1 MDRNI
6 LETLFDRYL
15 KGETS
20 PQENELIENWLEKNN
35 NPHSQWQHYSQ
46 SQKDQW
52 LNDVFGQIQSNTQ
65 VNEQKTTVLKPKL
78 KRLWL
83 RIGAAA
89 AVLTICFSLYL
100 ALPLLQNRLQ
110 PIKFGILKVPANQKK
125 AFTLADGS
133 RVWVN
138 AGSELRFPKAFN
150 GKKREVYLSGE
161 AYFDIHHD
169 VTKPF
174 IIHTGNLS
182 TTVLG
187 TAFNIKEDKNKH
199 TIQVTVTRGKVSVA
213 DGRRLL
219 CILIPNQQIKFNT
232 LNAEAFQSNVNASE
246 VISWKQNDLHFEDVS
261 FGQAITQLEQHFN
274 VKISISNPKL
284 KNCRFTG
291 TSLNGEDLNKILKV
305 MCAFNNATYQTK
317 PDGSIVIDGEGCN

>member
-20 PQENELIENWLEKNN
+20 PQENELIENWLDKNN
-35 NPHSQWQHYSQ
+35 NSHSPWQRFSQ

-52 LNDVFGQIQSNTQ
+52 LNDVFRQIQNDTQ
-65 VNEQKTTVLKPKL
+65 VNEPKTVVKPKL
-78 KRLWL
+78 KQLWL
-83 RIGAAA
+83 RIGATA
-89 AVLTICFSLYL
+89 AVLAICFSLYFGM
-100 ALPLLQNRLQ
+100 PLFQSRLH
-110 PIKFGILKVPANQKK
+110 PVKFGILKVPASQKK
-125 AFTLADGS
+125 AITLADGS
-133 RVWVN
+133 RIWVN
-138 AGSELRFPKAFN
+138 AGSELRYPKTFS

-213 DGRRLL
+213 DGQRLL
-219 CILIPNQQIKFNT
+219 GVLIPNQQIRFNT
-232 LNAEAFQSNVNASE
+232 LKAEAFQSRVNANE
-246 VISWKQNDLHFEDVS
+246 VISWQQSDLHFEDVS
-261 FGQAITQLEQHFN
+261 FGQAIAQLEQHFN
-274 VKISISNPKL
+274 VKITISNPKL

-291 TSLNGEDLNKILKV
+291 TSLNGEELNKILKV
-305 MCAFNNATYQTK
+305 MCAFNNANYQTK
-317 PDGSIVIDGEGCN
+317 SDGSILIDGEGCN

>member
-35 NPHSQWQHYSQ
+35 NPHSQWQLFSQ
-46 SQKDQW
+46 NQKDQW
-52 LNDVFGQIQSNTQ
+52 LKDVFGQIQNDTQ
-65 VNEQKTTVLKPKL
+65 VNEPKTVVKPKL
-78 KRLWL
+78 KQLWL
-83 RIGAAA
+83 RIGATA
-89 AVLTICFSLYL
+89 AVLTICFSMYL
-100 ALPLLQNRLQ
+100 GWPLLLNRLH
-110 PIKFGILKVPANQKK
+110 PVKLGILKVAANQKK

-133 RVWVN
+133 RVWIN
-138 AGSELRFPKAFN
+138 AGSELRYPKAFT

-169 VTKPF
+169 VSKPF

-213 DGRRLL
+213 DGQRLL
-219 CILIPNQQIKFNT
+219 GVLIPNQQIRFNT
-232 LNAEAFQSNVNASE
+232 LNAEAFQSNVNANE

-261 FGQAITQLEQHFN
+261 FVQAIAQLEQHFN
-274 VKISISNPKL
+274 VKITISNPKL

-317 PDGSIVIDGEGCN
+317 PDGSILIDGDGCN

>member
-20 PQENELIENWLEKNN
+20 LQENELIENWLGKNN
-35 NPHSQWQHYSQ
+35 NPHSQWQHFSQ
-46 SQKDQW
+46 NQKDQW
-52 LNDVFGQIQSNTQ
+52 LNDVFSQIQSNIQ
-65 VNEQKTTVLKPKL
+65 VNELKTVVKPKL
-78 KRLWL
+78 KQLWL
-83 RIGAAA
+83 RIGATA

-100 ALPLLQNRLQ
+100 GTPLFQNRLR
-110 PIKFGILKVPANQKK
+110 PVKFGILKVPASQKK
-125 AFTLADGS
+125 AITLADGS

-138 AGSELRFPKAFN
+138 TGSELRYPRAFN

-219 CILIPNQQIKFNT
+219 GVLIPNQQIRFNT
-232 LNAEAFQSNVNASE
+232 LNAEASQSNVNANE
-246 VISWKQNDLHFEDVS
+246 VISWKQDDLHFEDVS
-261 FGQAITQLEQHFN
+261 FGQAIARLEQHFN

-291 TSLNGEDLNKILKV
+291 TSLNGEELNNILKV

-317 PDGSIVIDGEGCN
+317 SDGSILIDGEGCN

>member
-35 NPHSQWQHYSQ
+35 NPHSQWQHFSQ
-46 SQKDQW
+46 NQRDQW
-52 LNDVFGQIQSNTQ
+52 LKDVFGQIQNNTQ
-65 VNEQKTTVLKPKL
+65 VNEPKTVVKPKL
-78 KRLWL
+78 KQLWL
-83 RIGAAA
+83 RIGATA
-89 AVLTICFSLYL
+89 AVLIICFSMYL
-100 ALPLLQNRLQ
+100 GLPLFQNRLQ
-110 PIKFGILKVPANQKK
+110 PVQLVILKVPANQKK
-125 AFTLADGS
+125 AITLADGS
-133 RVWVN
+133 RVWIN
-138 AGSELRFPKAFN
+138 AGSELRYSKAFN

-219 CILIPNQQIKFNT
+219 GVLIPNQQIRFNT
-232 LNAEAFQSNVNASE
+232 LNAEAFQSNVNANE
-246 VISWKQNDLHFEDVS
+246 VISWKQKDLHFEDVS
-261 FGQAITQLEQHFN
+261 FGQAIAQLEQHFN

-291 TSLNGEDLNKILKV
+291 TSLNGEELNKILKV

-317 PDGSIVIDGEGCN
+317 SDGSILIDGEGCN

>member
-219 CILIPNQQIKFNT
+219 GILIPNQQIKFNT